1 MIRNNER
8 LVKIINKLIIVFL
21 IIFLLSIS
29 NSIFVN
35 QVGYYGVLLL
45 LLAKYWLTKKNP
57 FSKSGLELPLIWY
70 MLSELISL
78 ILSPYKEEALQGLMK
93 RYFLIPMIY
102 TTAASIN
109 NFSEAKRVFK
119 IYIGGTLITVMIY
132 LYFSFNHYISNLYSI
147 TESGPSVFQYPITAS
162 EILTFTV
169 LFLFAF
175 FVNEKTSVKNKILL
189 FAGFALSLLALFS
202 TYKRT
207 GWMGAAAG
215 ILIILILKKQ
225 WKIIIPGLILI
236 LIFFLTQKNVSDVN
250 VYELLNNNPV
260 LERTISTEGK
270 AYDVYPFDDK
280 IIISDYNEG
289 LEIYKDSILQRKI
302 DLPGAV
308 IKFSKWQD
316 NYYLAYLIDT
326 RFLLLE
332 NKSSG
337 LSYVNEFISPG
348 MTYDYAVL
356 NNNLFVVDK
365 DSGLTVFTNPEDPA
379 EKFNYNQFSGVT
391 NIYIDSNHIAFKKDQ
406 GGFEIYELLEGNR
419 PGKLIFSN
427 PDKLD
432 YFYYSYPYIFT
443 SAPSGF
449 KIHKIDSI
457 NYQQLYSF
465 DLIKNVRK
473 IVKADNKYFVLSLDA
488 NVYIVEKTDPDSFDL
503 VNKINLGYI
512 PQGISADSS
521 KLYLT
526 HLDSKRSRLLSIID
540 PYHPSNLGR
549 LALWSAGFKMF
560 LDRPIFGLG
569 DIDLAKYFKVYKK
582 PYQKEI
588 QGHLHNNFIHIL
600 ATLGLFGLSAVCF
613 LFYKIILID
622 LKIYFAVKTEPFIS
636 SYSLGAFA
644 AFIGFLVSGLTE
656 LNFWD
661 HEITTLIWFTFG
673 LNLALL
679 KSVKPENEII

>member
-1 MIRNNER
+1 MIRNNEQ
-8 LVKIINKLIIVFL
+8 LLKIINKLIVVFL

-35 QVGYYGVLLL
+35 QIGYYGVLLL
-45 LLAKYWLTKKNP
+45 LLAKYWLTKENP

-102 TTAASIN
+102 TTVASIS
-109 NFSEAKRVFK
+109 NFKEAKKVFK
-119 IYIGGTLITVMIY
+119 IYIGGTLVTVMIY
-132 LYFSFNHYISNLYSI
+132 LYYSFHHYISNLYSI

-169 LFLFAF
+169 IFLFAF

-189 FAGFALSLLALFS
+189 FIGFALSLMALFS

-225 WKIIIPGLILI
+225 WKIIIPGLVIVI
-236 LIFFLTQKNVSDVN
+236 IFFLTQKNISVVN
-250 VYELLNNNPV
+250 VYKISDNNPV
-260 LERTISTEGK
+260 LEKTFSTEGK
-270 AYDVYPFDDK
+270 AYDVYPVNDE

-289 LEIYKDSILQRKI
+289 LEIYKDSTLQKKV

-308 IKFSKWQD
+308 VKFFRWHD
-316 NYYLAYLIDT
+316 DYYLAYLIDT
-326 RFLLLE
+326 RFLLIKNINGALITE
-332 NKSSG
+332 
-337 LSYVNEFISPG
+337 NEFISPG
-348 MTYDYAVL
+348 LTYDYAVL
-356 NNNLFVVDK
+356 DKSLFVVDK
-365 DSGLTVFTNPEDPA
+365 DSGLTVFTNPDNPA
-379 EKFNYNQFSGVT
+379 EKYRYPEFSGVI
-391 NIYIDSNHIAFKKDQ
+391 NIFVDSNHIAFKKDQ
-406 GGFEIYELLEGNR
+406 GGFEIYELLENNI
-419 PGKLIFSN
+419 PGKILFS
-427 PDKLD
+427 DSIKSG

-443 SAPSGF
+443 STQNDF
-449 KIHKIDSI
+449 KILKTDSL
-457 NYQQLYSF
+457 NYTLLNSF
-465 DLIKNVRK
+465 DLIKNVQK
-473 IVKADNKYFVLSLDA
+473 IAEADSKLFVLSLDGY
-488 NVYIVEKTDPDSFDL
+488 VYVIEKEYPDNFQV
-503 VNKINLGYI
+503 VNKIALGYI
-512 PQGISADSS
+512 PLGMSADNN

-526 HLDSKRSRLLSIID
+526 NVDSKRSRLLSVID
-540 PYHPSNLGR
+540 PYHPSNIGR

-560 LDRPIFGLG
+560 LDRPVFGLG
-569 DIDLAKYFKVYKK
+569 DIDLAKYFKIYKK

-613 LFYKIILID
+613 LFYKIIFID
-622 LKIYFAVKTEPFIS
+622 LKIYFAVKAEPFIA
-636 SYSLGAFA
+636 SYSLGAIA

-673 LNLALL
+673 LNLALF
-679 KSVKPENEII
+679 KFVKPDNDII